1 MNINIH
7 ETSKSAPLDRAGLK
21 REEELKILYGEKAC
35 EIHLAETILQM
46 KHDKHFDFYQPKY
59 WPSFPLR
66 VKFN

>member
-46 KHDKHFDFYQPKY
+46 KHDKHFDFYLK
-59 WPSFPLR
+59 
-66 VKFN
+66 